1 MYYKRVLKHLLY
13 IELVAA
19 LATAAICYWLES
31 RTLLQFVNVS
41 SCVGLG
47 LGGIGALIMQ
57 GNGYSSKSAMHEDMA
72 LSVASDPDTAS
83 WWRAYDRWLAEHQ
96 SVLLIIG
103 GVLWLGMTALTYNL
117 LH

>member
-19 LATAAICYWLES
+19 LTTAVACYWLES
-31 RTLLQFVNVS
+31 STLLEFVNVS

-47 LGGIGALIMQ
+47 VGGIGALIMQ
-57 GNGYSSKSAMHEDMA
+57 GNGYSSEDAVQEDMA
-72 LSVASDPDTAS
+72 LSVASDPDAAS

-103 GVLWLGMTALTYNL
+103 GVLWLGMTALAYHM